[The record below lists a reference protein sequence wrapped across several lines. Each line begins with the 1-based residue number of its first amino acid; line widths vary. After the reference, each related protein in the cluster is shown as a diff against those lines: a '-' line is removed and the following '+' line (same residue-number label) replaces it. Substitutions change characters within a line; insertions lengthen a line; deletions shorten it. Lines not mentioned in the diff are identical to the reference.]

1 MNLKKDINNI
11 MKKNNMIKSRLI
23 SLIHTRIIEIDNEIK
38 FIRDDGLLFPD
49 EKPDQSRWIKL
60 GKEREW
66 CQEMIKVIF
75 QFRRSSF
82 YKEDSPDMLMIG
94 KMDASKITYETEK
107 RFIIDIK
114 EKCHLYGHNLKL
126 SDKQRNWIN
135 VIKKKYNI

>member
-1 MNLKKDINNI
+1 
-11 MKKNNMIKSRLI
+11 
-23 SLIHTRIIEIDNEIK
+23 
-38 FIRDDGLLFPD
+38 
-49 EKPDQSRWIKL
+49 
-60 GKEREW
+60 
-66 CQEMIKVIF
+66 
-75 QFRRSSF
+75 
-82 YKEDSPDMLMIG
+82 MIG